1 MKKVLMTMAA
11 LLLVLAVCSGCETSS
26 SKSFTFD
33 VDTDDSIKI
42 EMDTSGGEYDIT
54 SAVPFEITKSD
65 EVVTEGQ
72 FLFEEAYTEYVE
84 AVNIDTEATIL
95 DSGVTANGNEYVFW
109 TFAEQEFN
117 YVIMVDESQTAL
129 LLANDVS
136 RESAE
141 ECFQRLTISV
151 DRD

>member
-1 MKKVLMTMAA
+1 MKKVLMAMAA

-33 VDTDDSIKI
+33 VDTGDSIKI

-54 SAVPFEITKSD
+54 STVPFEITKSD
-65 EVVTEGQ
+65 EVVTEGR

-129 LLANDVS
+129 LLANEVS

-141 ECFQRLTISV
+141 ACFQRLTISV